1 MSSLLLLSGGIDSA
15 LCLYSEQGI
24 ELAVGFDYGQPHAIE
39 LTRAKVL
46 AESKGV
52 PFKLVKLPSM
62 EKVNDVVFAGR
73 NAVFLSV
80 AASIAMREGID
91 TVIIGCN
98 RDDFDLFPDC
108 RLDFIRGMNAA
119 LAAYAISVY
128 APLLNMT
135 KVDVVKAALAA
146 GVKQEETWTCYN
158 PTSSSPCGTC
168 LACKNME
175 VASV

>member
-15 LCLYSEQGI
+15 LCLYSEQGVK
-24 ELAVGFDYGQPHAIE
+24 LAVGFDYGQPHVIE
-39 LTRAKVL
+39 LTRAEAL
-46 AESKGV
+46 AESRGV
-52 PFKLVKLPSM
+52 PFRRVKLPAM
-62 EKVNDVVFAGR
+62 TKVDDVVFAGR

-80 AASIAMREGID
+80 AAAIAAREGID

-98 RDDFDLFPDC
+98 KDDFDLFPDC

-119 LAAYAISVY
+119 LAAYSVSVY

-146 GVKQEETWTCYN
+146 GIKQGETWTCYS
-158 PTSSSPCGTC
+158 PDSSLPCGTC
-168 LACKNME
+168 LACRNME

>member
-15 LCLYSEQGI
+15 LCLYSEQDI
-24 ELAVGFDYGQPHAIE
+24 KLAVGFDYGQPHVIE
-39 LTRAKVL
+39 LTRAEAL
-46 AESKGV
+46 AESMGV
-52 PFKLVKLPSM
+52 PFRRVELPAIP
-62 EKVNDVVFAGR
+62 KVDDVVFAGR

-80 AASIAMREGID
+80 ATAIAASEGIG

-98 RDDFDLFPDC
+98 KDDFDLFPDC

-119 LAAYAISVY
+119 LAAYSVHVY

-135 KVDVVKAALAA
+135 KVDVVKAALVA
-146 GVKQEETWTCYN
+146 GIKHGETWTCYS
-158 PTSSSPCGTC
+158 PDSSLPCGTC
-168 LACKNME
+168 LACRNME

>member
-1 MSSLLLLSGGIDSA
+1 MSSLLLLSGGMDSA
-15 LCLYSEQGI
+15 LCLHSEQGI
-24 ELAVGFDYGQPHAIE
+24 ALAVGFDYCQPHVVE
-39 LTRAKVL
+39 LTRARAL

-52 PFKLVKLPSM
+52 PFKVVKLPPM
-62 EKVNDVVFAGR
+62 TKVGDVVFAGR

-80 AASIAMREGID
+80 AAAIAMSEGIG

-119 LAAYAISVY
+119 LAAYSVSVY

-146 GVKQEETWTCYN
+146 GVKQDETWTCYTPN
-158 PTSSSPCGTC
+158 SSSPCGTC